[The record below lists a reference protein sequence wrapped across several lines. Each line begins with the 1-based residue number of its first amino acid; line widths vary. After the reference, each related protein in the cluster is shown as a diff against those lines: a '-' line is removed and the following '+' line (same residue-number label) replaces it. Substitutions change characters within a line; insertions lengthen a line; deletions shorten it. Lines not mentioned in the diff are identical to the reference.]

1 MRTNLPLLSFALC
14 LLTALP
20 RLTASPLVAPSAS
33 GPSNA
38 QLQPC
43 RNIYWG
49 LLIPI
54 QSLHCFSRCC
64 RRQPRCGDVHTD
76 SDCRPGRWREGP
88 YWWSGGKICT
98 ISLISELL
106 GAAIKFLKNNN
117 RLRLLQLQQT
127 ERGDPCPPG
136 ELSRWHKTVLFVQ
149 CLPARL
155 FRWKRFC
162 IFLSP
167 SHRPSPF
174 LTYLFLLYPK
184 KEEEV
189 RCRVLACLLN
199 PRRQSWMRGGRRQ
212 TPSFLPPRPI
222 PGRKVWR

>member
-43 RNIYWG
+43 PNIYWG

-106 GAAIKFLKNNN
+106 GAAKISSKTITDCVYLNK
-117 RLRLLQLQQT
+117 
-127 ERGDPCPPG
+127 ERGDPSPPG
-136 ELSRWHKTVLFVQ
+136 ELSRRHKTVLFVQ

-199 PRRQSWMRGGRRQ
+199 ESTTTKLDARRTTTNSLLPSSSPDPRS
-212 TPSFLPPRPI
+212 
-222 PGRKVWR
+222 

>member
-1 MRTNLPLLSFALC
+1 MLNSNPAQTFIGVSSSQSNHSIVSHDVA
-14 LLTALP
+14 A
-20 RLTASPLVAPSAS
+20 ASPVVEMSTLIATA
-33 GPSNA
+33 GP
-38 QLQPC
+38 
-43 RNIYWG
+43 G
-49 LLIPI
+49 V
-54 QSLHCFSRCC
+54 
-64 RRQPRCGDVHTD
+64 G
-76 SDCRPGRWREGP
+76 GREGP

-199 PRRQSWMRGGRRQ
+199 ESTTTKLDARRTTTNSLL
-212 TPSFLPPRPI
+212 PSSSPTSRS
-222 PGRKVWR
+222 